1 MAGAEG
7 RGCQLKE
14 PRVSRRAG
22 LARGSPGI
30 SAGDRGGAL
39 RARGERKEE
48 GDGADRWA
56 MLVSRRCERWQ
67 VGRGAVRGAGRGVQ
81 GDARSGPGR
90 VRVRQ
95 AERARVEAGAG
106 WAETEEGGEWA
117 AARVGPT
124 WAAEMGWWVWVLGS
138 FPFLILF
145 SLPSISNSNKV

>member
-56 MLVSRRCERWQ
+56 MLVSRRCERWR

-95 AERARVEAGAG
+95 AERARAGPKRKKEGSGPRQGLGRLGLLRWAG
-106 WAETEEGGEWA
+106 GFGF
-117 AARVGPT
+117 
-124 WAAEMGWWVWVLGS
+124 WV
-138 FPFLILF
+138 PFLF
-145 SLPSISNSNKV
+145 

>member
-106 WAETEEGGEWA
+106 WAERKKEGSGPRQGLGRLGLLRWA
-117 AARVGPT
+117 G
-124 WAAEMGWWVWVLGS
+124 GFGFWV
-138 FPFLILF
+138 PFLF
-145 SLPSISNSNKV
+145 

>member
-1 MAGAEG
+1 MLRGGAAAQRWLGLETAAAGWRWAAGAT
-7 RGCQLKE
+7 GCLKGKAGDLGQL
-14 PRVSRRAG
+14 VS
-22 LARGSPGI
+22 ARGSEN
-30 SAGDRGGAL
+30 RGGELGRAL
-39 RARGERKEE
+39 RAGEGNEE

-117 AARVGPT
+117 D
-124 WAAEMGWWVWVLGS
+124 LGC
-138 FPFLILF
+138 
-145 SLPSISNSNKV
+145 